1 MSLPKD
7 LNDFKENH
15 CTTLIPEPNSNSF
28 FVKVNVVDYNELS
41 IIKTNL
47 LTAIKLIADYSQ
59 LIDPSNKGD
68 ITYSIGTLVQLL
80 RNFGL
85 DEECDGLALLTKK
98 IVENP

>member
-28 FVKVNVVDYNELS
+28 FVKVNVADYNELS

-47 LTAIKLIADYSQ
+47 LTAIRLIADYGQ
-59 LIDPSNKGD
+59 LIDPTNKGE

-85 DEECDGLALLTKK
+85 EKESEGLSEL
-98 IVENP
+98 INENH

>member
-7 LNDFKENH
+7 LNDFKEKH
-15 CTTLIPEPNSNSF
+15 CTTLIAEPNSNSF
-28 FVKVNVVDYNELS
+28 FVKVNVADYNELS

-59 LIDPSNKGD
+59 LIDHTNKGE

-85 DEECDGLALLTKK
+85 VEEFEGLSEL
-98 IVENP
+98 INENR

>member
-7 LNDFKENH
+7 LNNFKENH
-15 CTTLIPEPNSNSF
+15 CTTLITEPNSNSF
-28 FVKVNVVDYNELS
+28 FVKVYVADYNELS

-85 DEECDGLALLTKK
+85 EEECEGLSELISK
-98 IVENP
+98 NR

>member
-15 CTTLIPEPNSNSF
+15 CTTLIADPNSNSF
-28 FVKVNVVDYNELS
+28 FVRVNVADYNELS

-47 LTAIKLIADYSQ
+47 LTAIKLIADYNQ
-59 LIDPSNKGD
+59 LIGPSNKGD

-85 DEECDGLALLTKK
+85 EEESDGLSELIIK
-98 IVENP
+98 NR

>member
-28 FVKVNVVDYNELS
+28 FVKVNVADYNELS
-41 IIKTNL
+41 IIKANL

-59 LIDPSNKGD
+59 LIDPSKKGD

-85 DEECDGLALLTKK
+85 EEEFEGLSELITK
-98 IVENP
+98 NR